1 MLLTSIFKSDKFKSR
16 ERVNTYPG
24 LGLTVEPS
32 KYVRKRRLDMV
43 CKPPAARRKH

>member
-1 MLLTSIFKSDKFKSR
+1 MTSIFKSDKLKLR
-16 ERVNTYPG
+16 KRDNTYPG

-43 CKPPAARRKH
+43 CKPPEARREH